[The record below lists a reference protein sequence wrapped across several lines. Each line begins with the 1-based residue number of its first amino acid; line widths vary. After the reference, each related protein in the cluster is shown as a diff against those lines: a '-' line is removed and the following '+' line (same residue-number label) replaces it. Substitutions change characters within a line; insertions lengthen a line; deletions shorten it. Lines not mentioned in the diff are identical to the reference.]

1 MPCMLESAV
10 ASVVGAYDAAMQSLE
25 SVPHLAVALPT
36 LLGLVIASRR
46 SLRNWHAI
54 QSAPV
59 DEPAA
64 RRSVAR
70 RLIGAVIALTLVG
83 AAEYVVLATAYA
95 TELLRGVAISMQ
107 FSALF
112 ICASP
117 LGDSC

>member
-1 MPCMLESAV
+1 MIEAAV
-10 ASVVGAYDAAMQSLE
+10 AGVVGAYDTAMVELE
-25 SVPHLAVALPT
+25 AIPHLAVVVPT

-59 DEPAA
+59 DEPAV

-70 RLIGAVIALTLVG
+70 RLVGAGIALTLVG

-117 LGDSC
+117 LGDSR